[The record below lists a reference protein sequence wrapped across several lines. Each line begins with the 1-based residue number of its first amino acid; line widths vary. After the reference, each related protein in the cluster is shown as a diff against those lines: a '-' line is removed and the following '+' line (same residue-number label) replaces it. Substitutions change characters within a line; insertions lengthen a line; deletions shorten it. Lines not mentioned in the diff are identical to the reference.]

1 MTHHNSRAA
10 RGVATTSAFLL
21 VLASAGFGALF
32 AWTTGSKHGPL
43 LGALSV
49 AMALGLEGAK
59 PFAVAGAFNA
69 FGRWQLGQGLALASV
84 GTLAVLFSLTAELT
98 FMAMARGD
106 LVAERS
112 GGADS
117 ARKAEARYVRAE
129 AELQKLA
136 PARPASEL
144 APEIA
149 KLKATPGA
157 NACNKVNGKIS
168 REVCAEVA
176 DLEAESAR
184 DARRRELEA
193 TMREAE
199 SERAAA
205 PPIVV
210 ADPGAAALAV
220 YAASLGVT
228 VSPEVLSMWLPLVG
242 VLALEIGSAF
252 GVLLVRAAGPV
263 SHEAVPGVASNRA
276 SQASPVSH
284 EDAAPPALV
293 AVALGVPRPA
303 QPCTSCPKTKD
314 DDDPSGP
321 RQRAMGELLERLK
334 TEGGELTGT
343 TRGLAKLIG
352 TSRGTVHRAI
362 ADAVAAGM
370 VRVEATMSGTRIALA

>member
-1 MTHHNSRAA
+1 MAHHSSRASH
-10 RGVATTSAFLL
+10 GVATTSTALL

-32 AWTTGSKHGPL
+32 AWTTGSKHGLL

-84 GTLAVLFSLTAELT
+84 GALAVLFSLTAELT
-98 FMAMARGD
+98 FMVMARGD

-112 GGADS
+112 GGADA
-117 ARKAEARYVRAE
+117 ARKAEARYVRAD
-129 AELQKLA
+129 AELQTLA
-136 PARPASEL
+136 AARPASEL

-157 NACNKVNGKIS
+157 NGCNKVNGKIS
-168 REVCAEVA
+168 REVCAEVS

-193 TMREAE
+193 IMREAE
-199 SERAAA
+199 RERAAA
-205 PPIVV
+205 PPIVA

-228 VSPEVLSMWLPLVG
+228 VSPEVISMWLPLVG

-252 GVLLVRAAGPV
+252 GVLLMRAAGPV
-263 SHEAVPGVASNRA
+263 SDEAVTGIATNRA
-276 SQASPVSH
+276 SQVAPVSH
-284 EDAAPPALV
+284 EDAAPPASGV
-293 AVALGVPRPA
+293 AALGVPEPA
-303 QPCTSCPKTKD
+303 RPCTPRPNTK

-321 RQRAMGELLERLK
+321 RQRAMGELLGRLK
-334 TEGGELTGT
+334 TEGGQLTGS
-343 TRGLAKLIG
+343 TRGLAKLFG
-352 TSRGTVHRAI
+352 TSRGTIHRAI

-370 VRVEATMSGTRIALA
+370 IRVEATMSGTRIALA